1 MTSRLDLTGQ
11 KFGRLTAVRLADD
24 WRARPLRA
32 QRQRPVDE
40 IAEAVGRGQ
49 VVALQHPP
57 AEIGRSPGRSCAALG
72 AARSERVS
80 SMTRGPAR
88 VMTRAAV
95 ITPSCC
101 SGPCSRPPC

>member
-49 VVALQHPP
+49 VVALHTRLPRLTGRRGVMP
-57 AEIGRSPGRSCAALG
+57 ARAWRG
-72 AARSERVS
+72 RVS
-80 SMTRGPAR
+80 P
-88 VMTRAAV
+88 
-95 ITPSCC
+95 
-101 SGPCSRPPC
+101 